1 MSTHLD
7 PTTAIDSDQ
16 PAIRAFAH
24 EHARGDSVR
33 ERSVALYLA
42 VRDQIRYDPYR
53 IDLTPAGMRASTTLQ
68 QGHGWC
74 VPKAVLMAGV

>member
-7 PTTAIDSDQ
+7 PTPAIDSDH

-42 VRDQIRYDPYR
+42 VRDRVRYDPYR
-53 IDLTPAGMRASTTLQ
+53 IDLSPAPRWAWG
-68 QGHGWC
+68 
-74 VPKAVLMAGV
+74 MAGACPRRC